1 MSLEHTTAL
10 VTGGASGM
18 GEATARRLA
27 AEGAHVVIV
36 DRDAAK
42 GEAVAKE
49 LDGTF
54 AQADVTDEA
63 RGRRAAVAAATEIAP
78 LRTCIHCA
86 GVGWAERTINRDGTP
101 HNLET
106 FRKIVEINLI
116 GTFNVLRLAAS
127 GMNPNEPD
135 DDGERGVIVN
145 TASVAAY
152 DGQIG
157 QAAYSASKGGVVALT
172 LTAARDL
179 SAAGIRVCTIAPG
192 LIDTPLLGGL
202 PDEARA
208 QLAQSVLFPKRLGVA
223 RRLRVARAGDRA
235 QPLPERR
242 SDPDGRRHPH
252 AAEVASRRTDGVAWP
267 TTRPATTSTCS
278 KAASTSTIPAPE
290 YAWMR
295 DERARVLR
303 RARTACGAS
312 RRTRRCSARRRTR
325 RRSRTRAASGPTTG
339 RSR

>member
-1 MSLEHTTAL
+1 MTLEHSTAL

-27 AEGAHVVIV
+27 AEGAHVVVV

-42 GEAVAKE
+42 GETVAKE

-54 AQADVTDEA
+54 ATADVTDEQSMQ
-63 RGRRAAVAAATEIAP
+63 AAVGAATELAP
-78 LRTCIHCA
+78 LRSVVHCA
-86 GVGWAERTINRDGTP
+86 GVGWAERTINRDGSP
-101 HNLET
+101 HHLDT
-106 FRKIVEINLI
+106 FRRIIEINLI

-127 GMNPNEPD
+127 GMNGNEPD
-135 DDGERGVIVN
+135 EYGERGVIVN

-192 LIDTPLLGGL
+192 LVDTPLLGTL

-208 QLAQSVLFPKRLGVA
+208 QLAQSVLFPKRLGVPDDFA
-223 RRLRVARAGDRA
+223 SLALEIVRNHYLNGEVIRMDAGIRM
-235 QPLPERR
+235 PP
-242 SDPDGRRHPH
+242 
-252 AAEVASRRTDGVAWP
+252 
-267 TTRPATTSTCS
+267 
-278 KAASTSTIPAPE
+278 K
-290 YAWMR
+290 
-295 DERARVLR
+295 
-303 RARTACGAS
+303 
-312 RRTRRCSARRRTR
+312 
-325 RRSRTRAASGPTTG
+325 
-339 RSR
+339 

>member
-1 MSLEHTTAL
+1 MSLEQTTAL

-36 DRDAAK
+36 DRDSGK
-42 GEAVAKE
+42 GEGVAKE

-54 AQADVTDEA
+54 AQADVTSEDEVA
-63 RGRRAAVAAATEIAP
+63 AAVAAATEISP

-86 GVGWAERTINRDGTP
+86 GIGWAERTINRDGSP

-135 DDGERGVIVN
+135 ANGERGVIVN

-208 QLAQSVLFPKRLGVA
+208 QLAQSVLFPKRLGLPDDFASLALEIV
-223 RRLRVARAGDRA
+223 RNHYLNGEVIRMDAGIRM
-235 QPLPERR
+235 PP
-242 SDPDGRRHPH
+242 
-252 AAEVASRRTDGVAWP
+252 
-267 TTRPATTSTCS
+267 
-278 KAASTSTIPAPE
+278 K
-290 YAWMR
+290 
-295 DERARVLR
+295 
-303 RARTACGAS
+303 
-312 RRTRRCSARRRTR
+312 
-325 RRSRTRAASGPTTG
+325 
-339 RSR
+339 